1 MSQPDTQKKSPFAT
15 GSIIRIAGP
24 LVVAEGLGKVG
35 MYDVVQVGGARL
47 VGEVIRLT
55 GKQATIQIYEHTEGL
70 RVGEPVIS
78 SGGPFMVELGPG
90 LLGSVF
96 DGIQR
101 PLPTLYKQHGA
112 FAARGSVAPSLE
124 RGKLW
129 DFEPQVR
136 IGDRVSSGDVVG
148 IVATASHLEYRI
160 LVPPNISGII
170 EQIAG
175 GQYHLEDVIAKVG
188 DGETFYPL
196 TLMQRWPARHSRPH
210 GGKLGPVAPLLT
222 GQRIIDSFFPL
233 AKGGTAIIPGGFG
246 TGKTVLEQTFAK
258 WVDADVVIYVG
269 CGERGNEMADVL
281 EKFPQLSDP
290 HTGGRLIDRT
300 VLVANTS
307 NMPVAARETSIYT
320 GITIAEY
327 FRDMGYDVALMADS
341 TSRWAEALREVSAR
355 LEEMPGEEGYPAYLL
370 SRLAEFYGRGGRF
383 RCLGN
388 DDRVGSITLIG
399 AVSPPGGDLS
409 EPMTQNSLR
418 VTGVFWGL
426 DSDLA
431 NRRHFPAIDW
441 AKSYSRY
448 ELDHWFQQE
457 VAEDWS
463 EQNLRARALL
473 QREEEIQE
481 IVQLIGVDALSEKD
495 RGTLAV
501 GRLLREDFLRQS
513 AFSED
518 AFCSLK
524 KAYWMLKVI
533 LKFSERLSQA
543 LERGIPLK
551 WALVPELLEQM
562 SNMREWQP
570 GEVPRQPEE
579 LLERIE
585 SAFSRTDAFPGHDAP
600 QGTN

>member
-1 MSQPDTQKKSPFAT
+1 
-15 GSIIRIAGP
+15 
-24 LVVAEGLGKVG
+24 
-35 MYDVVQVGGARL
+35 
-47 VGEVIRLT
+47 
-55 GKQATIQIYEHTEGL
+55 
-70 RVGEPVIS
+70 
-78 SGGPFMVELGPG
+78 
-90 LLGSVF
+90 
-96 DGIQR
+96 
-101 PLPTLYKQHGA
+101 
-112 FAARGSVAPSLE
+112 
-124 RGKLW
+124 
-129 DFEPQVR
+129 
-136 IGDRVSSGDVVG
+136 
-148 IVATASHLEYRI
+148 
-160 LVPPNISGII
+160 
-170 EQIAG
+170 
-175 GQYHLEDVIAKVG
+175 
-188 DGETFYPL
+188 
-196 TLMQRWPARHSRPH
+196 
-210 GGKLGPVAPLLT
+210 
-222 GQRIIDSFFPL
+222 
-233 AKGGTAIIPGGFG
+233 
-246 TGKTVLEQTFAK
+246 
-258 WVDADVVIYVG
+258 
-269 CGERGNEMADVL
+269 MADVL
-281 EKFPQLSDP
+281 ENFPQLSDP